1 MHLII
6 CNERLLFRFGVDRV
20 LLLLAQ
26 GLKAAGWHITFV
38 AHRANH
44 DVLRRITDDVY
55 TPPPHNGPYTELD
68 HVTAQWLRDQ
78 RHLFV
83 PAGKDPAGTVALI
96 GGWPFYA
103 SIAVFRQWGIPTV
116 ALDCGGVPYEDM
128 QGPARLVQERLRAQ
142 RREFLPEAQVVTPI
156 SHFVS
161 RSQSLPDA
169 GTGVQIAM
177 IHLGSDHLTGGV
189 DQSLWQQGHQ
199 THNAHIASDVN
210 DGPVII
216 NLGRWET
223 GNYKNSEGL
232 YPIARQIIAVH
243 PKARFN
249 VLATAEELQLPSDLK
264 EHIVPLGH
272 PSDADL
278 NALMAKAQL
287 GISVSHWEG
296 FNLPLAEMQQLRK
309 PVLVLNIGA
318 HPEVVADPQQLCR
331 DENDIAEKALRV
343 LAGELLTGPT
353 WDANLDTF
361 QQTFTW
367 KRTIQAYAE
376 LLGSLSPV
384 QELPVPQLVIDTS
397 ACLRDT
403 ANTGVARVVRS
414 LTRKLQDFGR
424 PLFVTWNESLRAY
437 VLPTE
442 AEYHNLALYGGPL
455 PNPAH
460 YVLPRSP
467 DNAPQTLASLGG
479 RQLAGGWLLQSEIV
493 FERQGPERRA
503 AARELGLQVAAIFYD
518 AIPVT
523 HPEWVADLSIR
534 DNHAAYMRGL
544 AECDRVLP
552 ISPDAGKQL
561 QAFWQREAITP
572 HAQVRTCWIPGEL
585 TASPRATVAAAAPR
599 AGEPLRIL
607 CVSTLEPRKN
617 HKVLLA
623 AVARLAADYPQLD
636 WQLDLIGNRYAGA
649 DHLVDAVREA
659 SVADPRIVWHG
670 VVNDAT
676 LNDYYARAHVSV
688 YPSLVEGYGMPIV
701 ESLWHARPCI
711 CHNAG
716 VMAELAAEGGCRTV
730 DMTDPTA
737 LAAMIHEL
745 ATHTQQYQQL
755 ASEAVV
761 RPILTWRSYA
771 RELLRQLASHHP
783 RQVLKPLPRQWQHFL
798 IAPDLPLVDAPGQL
812 AMATLLTHRP
822 VACALLVGEHPEWL
836 TALVGRHSVRAWQVA
851 QGDASGTITREGH
864 LSRIHAPIAE
874 ALPLLLDEL
883 RDNEIDID
891 LIILAAD
898 QNDSIELQHLLGSR
912 VTGRGSEGLLLIEGD
927 QTSGTA
933 LTLGLASDADIRL
946 PGLQGYR
953 YPYTAPG
960 IEP

>member
-26 GLKAAGWHITFV
+26 GLKAAGWRITFV
-38 AHRANH
+38 AQRANH
-44 DVLRRITDDVY
+44 DVLRRITDHVH
-55 TPPPHNGPYTELD
+55 TPPPHHGPYTELD
-68 HVTAQWLRDQ
+68 QVTAEWLRDN
-78 RHLFV
+78 RHAFV
-83 PAGKDPAGTVALI
+83 PIGDDPTGTVALI

-142 RREFLPEAQVVTPI
+142 RREFLPEARVVTPI

-161 RSQSLPDA
+161 RTQSLPDA
-169 GTGVQIAM
+169 GPGVEIAM
-177 IHLGSDHLTGGV
+177 IHLGGDHLTGGV
-189 DQSLWQQGHQ
+189 DQSLWQHGHQ
-199 THNAHIASDVN
+199 AGNTTTANEIA
-210 DGPVII
+210 DGPIII

-243 PKARFN
+243 PNARFK

-264 EHIVPLGH
+264 DYILPLGH

-278 NALMAKAQL
+278 NTLMANAQL

-318 HPEVVADPQQLCR
+318 HPEVVADEQQLCS
-331 DENDIAEKALRV
+331 DENDIAKKALRV
-343 LAGELLTGPT
+343 LAKELLIGPE
-353 WDANLDTF
+353 WDAHLDAF

-367 KRTIQAYAE
+367 QRTIKAYAE
-376 LLGSLSPV
+376 LLGNLTPIHD
-384 QELPVPQLVIDTS
+384 LPTPRLVIDTS

-414 LTRKLQDFGR
+414 LTRKLQDFGQ
-424 PLFVTWNESLRAY
+424 PLFVTWNENLRAY

-455 PNPAH
+455 PNPQH

-467 DNAPQTLASLGG
+467 ANAPQTLASISG
-479 RQLAGGWLLQSEIV
+479 RYLTGGWLLQSEIV
-493 FERQGPERRA
+493 FERQGPARRA

-523 HPEWVADLSIR
+523 HPEWVADISIR
-534 DNHAAYMRGL
+534 DNHAAYMSGL

-561 QAFWQREAITP
+561 QSFWQREHITP

-585 TASPRATVAAAAPR
+585 TASPRATIPAAAPR

-623 AVARLAADYPQLD
+623 AVALIAADYPGLD

-649 DHLVDAVREA
+649 DHLVEAVREA
-659 SVADPRIVWHG
+659 SIADPRIVWHG
-670 VVNDAT
+670 VVNDEI

-711 CHNAG
+711 CHNSG

-730 DMTDPTA
+730 DMTDPAA
-737 LAAMIHEL
+737 LAKMIYEL
-745 ATHTQQYQQL
+745 ASQPQQYLQL
-755 ASEAVV
+755 ASEAVA

-771 RELLRQLASHHP
+771 REMLRQLASHNS
-783 RQVLKPLPRQWQHFL
+783 RVTLKPLPRQWQHFL
-798 IAPDLPLVDAPGQL
+798 IPSELPLVEAPCQL
-812 AMATLLTHRP
+812 ALATLLTHRP
-822 VACALLVGEHPEWL
+822 TACALLVGEHPDWL
-836 TALVGRHSVRAWQVA
+836 TALAGFHIGRAWQVA
-851 QGDASGTITREGH
+851 EGDSSGLVTSEGN
-864 LSRIHAPIAE
+864 LSRINAPIAE
-874 ALPLLLDEL
+874 SLPLLLDEL
-883 RDNEIDID
+883 HDNEIEVD

-898 QNDSIELQHLLGSR
+898 QSDSVQLQNLLVDW

-927 QTSGTA
+927 HTAGTA
-933 LTLGLASDADIRL
+933 LAMGLSSDADIQL
-946 PGLQGYR
+946 PGLHGYR
-953 YPYTAPG
+953 YPYAPVG
-960 IEP
+960 TEL